1 MSRRRSR
8 ADAVPAD
15 VVQAA
20 LRSAERLGRDVADV
34 PIVVIAHA
42 LGVSR
47 STLLRRLG
55 GSRTTL
61 DDAVRDVGVDPG
73 GRPPVRA
80 RAVEAAGALIG
91 AGGVAAA
98 TLETVAAAADCSLP
112 SLYSTFG
119 GRDELLRAV
128 YDRYL
133 PVLEVTDLIGEARG
147 ADLTETV
154 HAVYRGLA
162 ELCFQEPRVLPAVL
176 TEALA
181 RPAGPSAGIL
191 IEHGAL
197 RMLAVIGRWLDE
209 EVAAGRI
216 RALPRPVLIQQ
227 FISPVLV
234 HAVMRPGLAN
244 FPHVSLP
251 ELQESC
257 GLFAR
262 AFVLGVATDG

>member
-1 MSRRRSR
+1 MARRRSR
-8 ADAVPAD
+8 RVDAVPSD

-47 STLLRRLG
+47 STLLRQLG
-55 GSRTTL
+55 GSRRTL
-61 DDAVRDVGVDPG
+61 DEAVRDVGVDPG
-73 GRPPVRA
+73 GRPPVRL

-91 AGGVAAA
+91 TGGVAAA
-98 TLETVAAAADCSLP
+98 TLEAVAAAADCSLP
-112 SLYSTFG
+112 SLYATFG

-128 YDRYL
+128 YDRYMPIL
-133 PVLEVTDLIGEARG
+133 DVTDLVGASRG
-147 ADLTETV
+147 GDLTETV
-154 HAVYRGLA
+154 TNVYRGLA
-162 ELCFQEPRVLPAVL
+162 ELSFQEPRVLPAVL

-181 RPAGPSAGIL
+181 RPAGPGAGIL

-197 RMLAVIGRWLDE
+197 RMLDVIGRWLDD
-209 EVAAGRI
+209 EVAAGRV
-216 RALPRPVLIQQ
+216 RPLPRPVLIQQ

-234 HAVMRPGLAN
+234 HAVMRPGLSN
-244 FPHVSLP
+244 FPHVTLP
-251 ELQESC
+251 DLQESC

-262 AFVLGVATDG
+262 AFVAGVATD